1 MLGDGECIKQV
12 KIGLLGDDS
21 VGKTSICHAFSDIEF
36 DPDQMKATIGADKYE
51 RKYSLKNGKEIK
63 VAYWDTDGQE
73 RFRAAVIKTIRFV
86 REIII
91 VFQLTD
97 RKSFEDVIDF
107 LQTVK
112 ENWSNPKIVLFGNKI
127 DIDKKE
133 WKVTSEEAKEF
144 AKKHNLPYF
153 EMSAKTR
160 QGVNEGFSYAIEE
173 AYHMAEEEL
182 NKNKIIIP
190 KKNNNNNNN
199 SGCPGNK
206 KKKK

>member
-1 MLGDGECIKQV
+1 MLDDNNYIKEV
-12 KIGLLGDDS
+12 RIGLLGDDS
-21 VGKTSICHAFSDIEF
+21 AGKSSICQVFSGCEF
-36 DPDQMKATIGADKYE
+36 NPDLITTIGSEKFE
-51 RKYSLKNGKEIK
+51 KKYSLKNWKEIK
-63 VAYWDTDGQE
+63 VVYWDTAGQE
-73 RFRAAVIKTIRFV
+73 RFRSAAIKAIRNA

-91 VFQLTD
+91 VFQLTN
-97 RKSFEDVIDF
+97 RESFKNIDGF
-107 LQTVK
+107 LEVVK

-144 AKKHNLPYF
+144 AKNHNLPYF

-182 NKNKIIIP
+182 NKDKIIIP
-190 KKNNNNNNN
+190 KNNNNNNNN
-199 SGCPGNK
+199 SGCPGIK

>member
-1 MLGDGECIKQV
+1 
-12 KIGLLGDDS
+12 
-21 VGKTSICHAFSDIEF
+21 
-36 DPDQMKATIGADKYE
+36 MKYFFKFLI
-51 RKYSLKNGKEIK
+51 LFILEIK
-63 VAYWDTDGQE
+63 FINLFINESTLFLNYKYIIIIRNTGVYWDTAGQE
-73 RFRAAVIKTIRFV
+73 RFRAAAIKTIRFIQ
-86 REIII
+86 EIII

-97 RKSFEDVIDF
+97 RKSFEDVNDF
-107 LQTVK
+107 LQTIK

-160 QGVNEGFSYAIEE
+160 QGLNEGFSYAIEE

-190 KKNNNNNNN
+190 NNNNNNNN
-199 SGCPGNK
+199 SVCPGNK

>member
-1 MLGDGECIKQV
+1 MLFI
-12 KIGLLGDDS
+12 
-21 VGKTSICHAFSDIEF
+21 
-36 DPDQMKATIGADKYE
+36 
-51 RKYSLKNGKEIK
+51 
-63 VAYWDTDGQE
+63 AYWDTAGQE
-73 RFRAAVIKTIRFV
+73 RFRAAAIKTIRFV

-97 RKSFEDVIDF
+97 RKSFEDVNDF
-107 LQTVK
+107 LQTIK
-112 ENWSNPKIVLFGNKI
+112 ENWSNPKIILFGNKI

-190 KKNNNNNNN
+190 NNNNNNN
-199 SGCPGNK
+199 TGCPGNK